1 MSQIYQVLTETDK
14 ANLFMVSD
22 AGTQLE
28 MLFRLL
34 TVDCN
39 HEDHNF
45 ATVAKEKLHQI
56 TEKNVK

>member
-1 MSQIYQVLTETDK
+1 MSQIYQVLTETDQ